1 MIDMYCIDWDA
12 VSSITSVIMMGIAL
26 FTLWVTY
33 QQRRDELRARLSF
46 EIISWNGLFLLKITN
61 VGKES
66 AYNIQLNFS
75 GEFLETH
82 FSNEIKNEA
91 EAASIKYLSN
101 YSQTDFIAPK
111 KENKA
116 LSNVTKEP
124 WYKRIFA
131 WFKKK

>member
-75 GEFLETH
+75 GEFLETL